1 MRATQ
6 RKEPGGQPQ
15 PILEEIYFLAITY
28 IILLSTMMQKSM
40 VVELLRLV
48 PFASGLPQP
57 MHEEA

>member
-28 IILLSTMMQKSM
+28 IILLSTMQKSM
-40 VVELLRLV
+40 VVKLLRLF
-48 PFASGLPQP
+48 PSALGSSTTN
-57 MHEEA
+57 A